1 MWITELEKNMDPI
14 MNSFSRE
21 QMEYIVELF
30 NPCMDDYLYV
40 FDLQKDCYK
49 ISKHATERFL
59 LPGDNFDDAAK
70 AHHTFVYSEDQSRL
84 DDEFRRIMSGEIV
97 FHNMHYRWLDRAGK
111 PVWINCRG
119 RVLNDADGKPHF
131 LVGCI
136 NEIGQKQKADNVS
149 GLLGE
154 SSLSAYVEQFEDG
167 LPDGFFLRIGIDDFR
182 DINGDFGMEYGDY
195 ILKSTA
201 DCIAENIKPS
211 QRLYRI
217 LADEFM
223 VVDFSGGDMEA
234 ATELYKNIRKSL
246 DTFIEENG
254 YKSVFTISAG
264 AVDTAKTSGTYENIM
279 KLSEYALNTAKDQGK
294 NRCYIYMQE
303 DYDVFLRKKQI
314 TRQLH
319 HAVNHGFEGFETYY
333 QPIVDTKTRRLVGAE
348 ALMRF
353 SMPERCEDGET
364 KKEAVCVGEDGHDAD
379 EKVHWERISPVEFI
393 PLLEE
398 TGLIIPAG
406 KWMLH
411 QAISTC
417 SRWQKYIPNF
427 RININLSY
435 VQVMKS
441 RVLTEILTA
450 LRLYGLEPSAVGIE
464 LTESGYLDTNTHFQK
479 LWDGL
484 KKNGVLVILDDFGT
498 GYSNLHC
505 LGDLRPNYIK
515 IDRSFTLKALN
526 NQYEHDL
533 MTQIIT
539 MTHKLDLTICVE
551 GIETEDEFAKISEL
565 DPDYIQGF
573 LFGKPQPAEEFYE
586 NLIKPA
592 IAACGTHEVS
602 AQSVS

>member
-1 MWITELEKNMDPI
+1 MDPI

-223 VVDFSGGDMEA
+223 VVDFSGRDMEA

>member
-1 MWITELEKNMDPI
+1 MDPI

-353 SMPERCEDGET
+353 SMPDRCEDGET

>member
-1 MWITELEKNMDPI
+1 MDPI

-353 SMPERCEDGET
+353 YMPERCEDGET

>member
-1 MWITELEKNMDPI
+1 MDPI

-348 ALMRF
+348 ALMSF